1 MLIDGPAT
9 AASNGQRL
17 ATTNLEDFKKNLMLI
32 ESRLNTSG
40 SYFINAVIDLTMDYS
55 LSYCYLFT
63 LSLMNR

>member
-1 MLIDGPAT
+1 MLIDGPTT

-55 LSYCYLFT
+55 LSLT
-63 LSLMNR
+63 ATSLLYT